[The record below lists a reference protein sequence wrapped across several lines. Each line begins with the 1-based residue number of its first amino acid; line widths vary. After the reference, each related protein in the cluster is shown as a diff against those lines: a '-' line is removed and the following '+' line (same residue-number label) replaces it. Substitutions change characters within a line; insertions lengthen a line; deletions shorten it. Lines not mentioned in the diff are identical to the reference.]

1 MRGVI
6 LAGGMGTRLLP
17 ATLITN
23 KHLLPVYK
31 KLMIEYPLQTL
42 LDLGIKDIIIVSG
55 GNNIGD
61 FASILGSGKKYNARF
76 TYVVQDEPLGIAH
89 AVSLTTDFLNNEPF
103 VVILGDNYFEDN
115 ISNLV
120 DLVDVKDFNSGSM
133 IFLKEVP
140 DPQRFGCPGFIN
152 GKISVIDEKPKN
164 PKSNYAVTGL
174 YFYDN
179 TFKDKF
185 KILKPSGRGEYELT
199 DINNLYLK
207 EGKLNHKILK
217 GLWSD
222 MGLHDTLLRVANFAK
237 EKDNNSSNP

>member
-61 FASILGSGKKYNARF
+61 FATVLGSGKKYNARF

-89 AVSLTTDFLNNEPF
+89 AVSLTFDFLNNEPF

-115 ISNLV
+115 ISTII
-120 DLVDVKDFNSGSM
+120 DTKQSNSGATV
-133 IFLKEVP
+133 FLKEVP
-140 DPQRFGCPGFIN
+140 DPQRFGCPDIVN
-152 GKISVIDEKPKN
+152 GKISVIEEKPKE

-179 TFKDKF
+179 TYMDKF
-185 KILKPSGRGEYELT
+185 KMLKPSWRGEYELT
-199 DINNLYLK
+199 DINNLYLQ
-207 EGKLNHKILK
+207 EGKLDHAILK

-222 MGLHDTLLRVANFAK
+222 MGLHETLLRVANFAK
-237 EKDNNSSNP
+237 DKESNQSAK

>member
-61 FASILGSGKKYNARF
+61 FATVLGSGKKYNARF
-76 TYVVQDEPLGIAH
+76 TYRVQDEALGIAH
-89 AVSLTTDFLNNEPF
+89 AVSLTEDFVNKEPF
-103 VVILGDNYFEDN
+103 VVILGDNYFEDKN
-115 ISNLV
+115 TSLV
-120 DLVDVKDFNSGSM
+120 NGFKSGAR

-140 DPQRFGCPGFIN
+140 DPQRFGCPGFTN
-152 GKISVIDEKPKN
+152 GKISVIEEKPKE

-174 YFYDN
+174 YFYDP
-179 TFKDKF
+179 TFFDKF
-185 KILKPSGRGEYELT
+185 KILKPSDRGEYEIT

-207 EGKLNHKILK
+207 EGNLDHVILN

-222 MGLHDTLLRVANFAK
+222 MGVHDTLLHVANFVK
-237 EKDNNSSNP
+237 EKENQIN

>member
-61 FASILGSGKKYNARF
+61 FANVLGSGKKYNARF

-89 AVSLTTDFLNNEPF
+89 AVSLTFDFLNNEPF
-103 VVILGDNYFEDN
+103 IVILGDNYFEDN
-115 ISNLV
+115 ISTVIDSKQL
-120 DLVDVKDFNSGSM
+120 NSGAT

-140 DPQRFGCPGFIN
+140 DPQRFGCPGFID
-152 GKISVIDEKPKN
+152 GKISLIEEKPKE

-174 YFYDN
+174 YLYDN
-179 TFKDKF
+179 TFMDKF
-185 KILKPSGRGEYELT
+185 KMLKPSWRGEYELT
-199 DINNLYLK
+199 DINNLYLQ
-207 EGKLNHKILK
+207 EGKLNHTILK

-222 MGLHDTLLRVANFAK
+222 MGLHETLLRVANFVKDK
-237 EKDNNSSNP
+237 ESNPQ

>member
-23 KHLLPVYK
+23 KHLLLVYK

-42 LDLGIKDIIIVSG
+42 LDIGIKNIIIVSG

-61 FASILGSGKKYNARF
+61 IANVLGSGKKYNARF

-115 ISNLV
+115 ISNFI
-120 DLVDVKDFNSGSM
+120 DTKNFNSGSI

-152 GKISVIDEKPKN
+152 GKISIIEEKPKE

-179 TFKDKF
+179 TYIDKF
-185 KILKPSGRGEYELT
+185 KTLKPSGRGEYEIT
-199 DINNLYLK
+199 DINSLYLK
-207 EGKLNHKILK
+207 EGKLNHTILK

-222 MGLHDTLLRVANFAK
+222 MGVHDTLLHVANFVK
-237 EKDNNSSNP
+237 EKETK